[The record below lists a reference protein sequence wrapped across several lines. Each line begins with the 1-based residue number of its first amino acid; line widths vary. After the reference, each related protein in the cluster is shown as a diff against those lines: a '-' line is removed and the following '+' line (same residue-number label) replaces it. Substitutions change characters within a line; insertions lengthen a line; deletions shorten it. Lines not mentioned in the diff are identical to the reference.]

1 MGRNGY
7 GRTGL
12 HRREDTRS
20 LLSRH
25 IGKED
30 KVKRISH
37 ENLYDL
43 SSYDYELPPE
53 NIAQTPSDPRD
64 SSRLL
69 VWNVKENSTASRH
82 FRDITEYFRAG
93 DVLVLNDTRV
103 IPARLT
109 GFRETGGKFELLL
122 LRNTTADFLNW
133 EALVKPARRIHKGDT
148 LTLSG
153 HEVIITDDLPEGIRA
168 LRFNFESRDDF
179 MKFLEEAGNVP
190 LPPYIHGDNSM
201 KESYQTVFAR
211 NDGSSA
217 APTASLHFTPEL
229 LAKIQSMGVKIG
241 YVTLHV
247 GLGTFRPVKTQDIR
261 EHSIHTEHCEVPP
274 ETAELIREC
283 RLNGGRVIA
292 SGTTSARTLES
303 FADVE
308 GFVKSGVKDTGLF
321 IYPGYRFKVVDA
333 LITNFHLPQSSL
345 IMLVSSF
352 AANKAGA
359 FGHEEEILE
368 RLIEIYEGAA
378 EEGWRFFSFGDAMFI
393 Y

>member
-1 MGRNGY
+1 MK
-7 GRTGL
+7 
-12 HRREDTRS
+12 S
-20 LLSRH
+20 LKK
-25 IGKED
+25 IA
-30 KVKRISH
+30 H

-53 NIAQTPSDPRD
+53 NIAQTPADPRD

-69 VWNVKENSTASRH
+69 VWNVKENSTEEKH
-82 FRDITEYFRAG
+82 FRDITEYLRSG

-109 GFRETGGKFELLL
+109 GTRETGGKFEFLL

-133 EALVKPARRIHKGDT
+133 EALVKPARRIHKGDV
-148 LTLSG
+148 LSVDG
-153 HEVIITDDLPEGIRA
+153 HAVTVTEDLPEGIRA
-168 LRFNFESRDDF
+168 LSFDFDSRDEF
-179 MKFLEEAGNVP
+179 MKFLDDAGNVP

-201 KESYQTVFAR
+201 RKSYQTVFAR

-229 LAKIQSMGVKIG
+229 LTKIQSMGVKIC

-247 GLGTFRPVKTQDIR
+247 GLGTFRPVKAQDIR
-261 EHSIHTEHCEVPP
+261 EHSIHTEHCEIPV
-274 ETAELIREC
+274 ETAEIIREC

-303 FADVE
+303 FADE
-308 GFVKSGVKDTGLF
+308 GGCVSSGVKDTGLF
-321 IYPGYRFKVVDA
+321 IYPGYRFRVVDA

-359 FGHEEEILE
+359 FGSEEEILA
-368 RLIEIYEGAA
+368 RLIEIYERAA
-378 EEGWRFFSFGDAMFI
+378 KEGWRFFSFGDAMFI
-393 Y
+393 F